1 MIVGISVCELHVPSA
16 RSLKHKRKVVRS
28 LIDRIFGR
36 FRASVAETDF
46 HDLHQRAQ
54 LGLAIVTRSESDARK
69 ALDAIRALVDRELDA
84 EVVRWDVELLEGA
97 R

>member
-1 MIVGISVCELHVPSA
+1 MIVGISVCELHVPAA

-46 HDLHQRAQ
+46 HDLHQRAE
-54 LGLAIVTRSESDARK
+54 LGLAIVSRSESDARQL
-69 ALDAIRALVDRELDA
+69 LDAIRALVDRELDA
-84 EVVRWDVELLEGA
+84 EVVRWDVQLLEGRA
-97 R
+97 